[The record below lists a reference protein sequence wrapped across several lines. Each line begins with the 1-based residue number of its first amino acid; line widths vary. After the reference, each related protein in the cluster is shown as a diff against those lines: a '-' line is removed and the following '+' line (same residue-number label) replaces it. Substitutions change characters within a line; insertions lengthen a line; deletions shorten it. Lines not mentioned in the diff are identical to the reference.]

1 MNADGPTPNTQ
12 NDDSSK
18 LTAIH
23 PITKAPLAVE
33 LAQLRA
39 SNAELQRCRADAE
52 KDRELFRDLY
62 NKASAHASEV
72 TKENNSLSERV
83 SIAEGQVKDGLAMV
97 RSTYTAHVRAL
108 EDELVR
114 VRGLNEVLTARDVKM
129 QGDELRKRAGEEAD
143 LRTENQRLRAQLAEL
158 RLDYHRMERLVEQ
171 LGTRELEEVE
181 AEEPKVQSAVQAVP
195 SSMSPPVVA
204 AT

>member
-1 MNADGPTPNTQ
+1 MTW
-12 NDDSSK
+12 
-18 LTAIH
+18 H
-23 PITKAPLAVE
+23 Y
-33 LAQLRA
+33 
-39 SNAELQRCRADAE
+39 
-52 KDRELFRDLY
+52 FRDLY

-181 AEEPKVQSAVQAVP
+181 AEEPKVQSVVQAVP

>member
-1 MNADGPTPNTQ
+1 
-12 NDDSSK
+12 
-18 LTAIH
+18 
-23 PITKAPLAVE
+23 
-33 LAQLRA
+33 
-39 SNAELQRCRADAE
+39 
-52 KDRELFRDLY
+52 
-62 NKASAHASEV
+62 
-72 TKENNSLSERV
+72 
-83 SIAEGQVKDGLAMV
+83 
-97 RSTYTAHVRAL
+97 
-108 EDELVR
+108 
-114 VRGLNEVLTARDVKM
+114 M

-181 AEEPKVQSAVQAVP
+181 AEEPKVQSVVQAVP

>member
-1 MNADGPTPNTQ
+1 MNADGATPNTQ
-12 NDDSSK
+12 SNESSK
-18 LTAIH
+18 PTVIQSTPKTPPEL
-23 PITKAPLAVE
+23 E

-39 SNAELQRCRADAE
+39 SNAELQRCKADAE

-72 TKENNSLSERV
+72 TKENNTLSERV
-83 SIAEGQVKDGLAMV
+83 SLAEGQVKDGLAMV
-97 RSTYTAHVRAL
+97 RSTYTARVRAL
-108 EDELVR
+108 EDELIR

-129 QGDELRKRAGEEAD
+129 QGDDIRRRAGEEAD

-181 AEEPKVQSAVQAVP
+181 AEEPKVQSVVQAVP
-195 SSMSPPVVA
+195 TSISPPVVI